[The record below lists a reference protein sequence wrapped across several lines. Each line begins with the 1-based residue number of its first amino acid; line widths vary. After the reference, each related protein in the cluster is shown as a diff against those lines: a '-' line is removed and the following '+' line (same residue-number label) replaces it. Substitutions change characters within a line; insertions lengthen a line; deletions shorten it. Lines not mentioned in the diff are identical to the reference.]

1 MICASQCMISVFS
14 FTPIQIN
21 SNVRIPEGV
30 PSSSTVMYSSMTD
43 ASTSTLESINAE
55 MTVPKTLNEMIQ
67 QVSTSIKLAA
77 QQTDDNEDETSTS
90 SSSTA
95 TTSSTPK
102 CTRQIIR
109 ILLPRD
115 SKSAQL
121 GQYYENDLSF
131 EEMSNQNI
139 LDLDSITLVPPDET
153 WQGGIMQLY
162 RAISVPTKLL
172 LRLLGGTV
180 GGVPPTILEDRSI
193 DTSNVDGVGIYQS
206 QVPNNPSKDICCIVQ
221 PLQESINTIET
232 ICDQAGKDRLVLILN
247 PQWRS
252 VDDALDAA
260 SKQGGIM
267 GSFASFLGGKGNSLK
282 KLEELEFES
291 VYTIEGYVCKGGN
304 VRLMKRFDSDW
315 IVFAEND
322 SETE

>member
-1 MICASQCMISVFS
+1 MWSTLLPTIVVLCASQCLVVSGFAPQHAISNSKPNSLFS
-14 FTPIQIN
+14 TTV
-21 SNVRIPEGV
+21 SETA
-30 PSSSTVMYSSMTD
+30 SS
-43 ASTSTLESINAE
+43 LESIN
-55 MTVPKTLNEMIQ
+55 TQINVPKTLNEMIQ
-67 QVSTSIKLAA
+67 QVSESIKLAA
-77 QQTDDNEDETSTS
+77 QQSEDDDDAESN
-90 SSSTA
+90 A
-95 TTSSTPK
+95 TPNKPT

-172 LRLLGGTV
+172 LRNLGGTV

-193 DTSNVDGVGIYQS
+193 DTSNVDGVGIFQS
-206 QVPNNPSKDICCIVQ
+206 QVPNNPSKDICCFAQ
-221 PLQESINTIET
+221 PLQESISVIES
-232 ICDQAGKDRLVLILN
+232 ICEQAGKDRLVLILN

-282 KLEELEFES
+282 RLEELGFDT
-291 VYTIEGYVCKGGN
+291 VYSIEGYVCKGGN